1 MVKDNIGT
9 DFDNIAHIE
18 LITRFGREKQYGKE
32 AKIFFLKHANSYITY
47 FIQNDHV
54 SKIEMELDC
63 SASIGYIFNPP
74 SGKAMRQLDS
84 GQREYVMK
92 LMPNLSGDLNF
103 VQR

>member
-1 MVKDNIGT
+1 
-9 DFDNIAHIE
+9 
-18 LITRFGREKQYGKE
+18 
-32 AKIFFLKHANSYITY
+32 
-47 FIQNDHV
+47 
-54 SKIEMELDC
+54 MELDC